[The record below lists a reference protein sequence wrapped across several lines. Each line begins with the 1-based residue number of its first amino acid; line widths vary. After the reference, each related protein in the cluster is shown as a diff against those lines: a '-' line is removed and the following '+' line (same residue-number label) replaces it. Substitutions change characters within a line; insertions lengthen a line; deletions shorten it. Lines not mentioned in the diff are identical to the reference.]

1 MKLLILNG
9 PNLNLL
15 GIREPELYGQQS
27 YSALIGLVSKHA
39 AARGVDV
46 TFFQSNHE
54 GDLVDAIQRAYFSRT
69 DGIVFNPAAYTHTS
83 IAIADAVKAV
93 QIPTVEVHITD
104 VDAREP
110 FRHVSYLRPAA
121 VHTIAGQ
128 GLDGYNQA
136 VDFLIDYLEEH
147 HGSTH

>member
-27 YSALIGLVSKHA
+27 YETLVRLVSEHA

-46 TFFQSNHE
+46 TFYQSNHE
-54 GDLVDAIQRAYFSRT
+54 GYLVDAIQNAYFSKT

-83 IAIADAVKAV
+83 VAVADAVKAV
-93 QIPTVEVHITD
+93 GIPTVEVHITD

-110 FRHVSYLRPAA
+110 FRRVSYLRHAA

-136 VDFLIDYLEEH
+136 VDFLIGYLEAGHEH
-147 HGSTH
+147 TH